1 MLLIRLFC
9 RTTCDAYIIIL
20 LNLKKKHIV
29 VFVEMAPRQAI
40 NAVKAEMPDC
50 KFLLLRDP
58 KNKTLDSKRKLPV
71 DYIEYVDFTDPDK
84 IAAALLPYQNELLL
98 ITARGEGGAARLGA
112 VAPHVPYLR
121 TPTPE
126 SLRWATDKYEMR
138 KRLKIFDSSITP
150 AFALIKGS
158 SVKERQRLIEKVG
171 FPMVLK
177 PVALEESKLVTICY
191 HEEELE
197 KALKNMFRKLR
208 IEYQKLNR
216 LQEPTA
222 MAEAYMEGEMYS
234 VDSYVDS
241 RGKIWHC
248 PMVRVKTGKD
258 IGHQDFYNYLQMT
271 PTILKRPTIERAHAV
286 AESAVHALGL
296 RSVTAHIELMK
307 IDDEWKVIEVGPRVG
322 GFRPLLYE
330 LSCDINHSL
339 NDVLI
344 RKPKRPVIPKKCKG
358 FACAMKWF
366 ADKEGAITEMKG
378 IKKIEDLASFNSITI
393 NKKIGDRSIF
403 ARNGG
408 RSIFNLFM
416 YNSDRSKLLA
426 DIRRV
431 EQMVEVKVAARGT
444 VKKASM
450 TNKTTNKVTKKKG

>member
-1 MLLIRLFC
+1 M
-9 RTTCDAYIIIL
+9 A
-20 LNLKKKHIV
+20 KKHIV
-29 VFVEMAPRQAI
+29 VFIEMAPRQA
-40 NAVKAEMPDC
+40 VKEVKKEMPDC
-50 KFLLLRDP
+50 KVLLLRDQ
-58 KNKTLDSKRKLPV
+58 KSKLSDV
-71 DYIEYVDFTDPDK
+71 DKQLAADIVVYVDFTDPDK
-84 IAAALLPYQNELLL
+84 IAAALLPYQKELLV
-98 ITARGEGGAARLGA
+98 ITARGESGASRLGK

-126 SLRWATDKYEMR
+126 SLLWATDKYEMR
-138 KRLKIFDSSITP
+138 KRLRIYDRTITP
-150 AFALIKGS
+150 AFALIRGATKT
-158 SVKERQRLIEKVG
+158 ERTRLIEKVG
-171 FPMVLK
+171 FPMVVK
-177 PVALEESKLVTICY
+177 PVALEESKLVSICY

-208 IEYQKLNR
+208 TEYEKLNR

-222 MAEAYMEGEMYS
+222 MAESYMEGEMYS

-248 PMVRVKTGKD
+248 PLVRVKTGKD

-271 PTILKRPTIERAHAV
+271 PTILKRPTIERAQLV
-286 AESAVHALGL
+286 AEKAVHALGL

-339 NDVLI
+339 NDILI

-366 ADKEGAITEMKG
+366 ADKEGVITEMKG
-378 IKKIEDLASFNSITI
+378 VKKVEELSSYESITI
-393 NKKIGDRSIF
+393 NKKLGDRSVF

-408 RSIFNLFM
+408 KSVFNLIM
-416 YNSDRSKLLA
+416 YNADRSKLLA

-444 VKKASM
+444 VKK
-450 TNKTTNKVTKKKG
+450 VTDAKKPAKKKG

>member
-1 MLLIRLFC
+1 M
-9 RTTCDAYIIIL
+9 A
-20 LNLKKKHIV
+20 KKHIV
-29 VFVEMAPRQAI
+29 VFVDMAPKQAV
-40 NAVKAEMPDC
+40 NEVKKEMPDS
-50 KFLLLRDP
+50 KVLLLRDQ
-58 KNKTLDSKRKLPV
+58 KNKISDTKKKLAADIV
-71 DYIEYVDFTDPDK
+71 EYVDFTDPDK
-84 IAAALLPYQNELLL
+84 IAATLLPYQKELLL
-98 ITARGEGGAARLGA
+98 ITARGESGASRLGL

-126 SLRWATDKYEMR
+126 SIIWATDKYEMR
-138 KRLKIFDSSITP
+138 KRLRIYDRKITP
-150 AFALIKGS
+150 EFALIRGATKQ
-158 SVKERQRLIEKVG
+158 ERQRLIEKVG

-208 IEYQKLNR
+208 VEYTKLNR
-216 LQEPTA
+216 LQDPTA

-248 PMVRVKTGKD
+248 PLVKVKTGKD

-271 PTILKRPTIERAHAV
+271 PTILKKQTVERAQLV
-286 AESAVHALGL
+286 AEKAIHSLGL

-307 IDDEWKVIEVGPRVG
+307 IDDEWKVIEVGPRIG
-322 GFRPLLYE
+322 GFRPLLYD

-339 NDVLI
+339 NDILI

-366 ADKEGAITEMKG
+366 ADKEGVISEMKG
-378 IKKIEDLASFNSITI
+378 IKKIEEVSSFESMTI
-393 NKKIGDRSIF
+393 NKNVGDRSIF

-416 YNSDRSKLLA
+416 YNADRSKLLA

-431 EQMVEVKVAARGT
+431 EQMVEVKVAARGS
-444 VKKASM
+444 VKKKA
-450 TNKTTNKVTKKKG
+450 VTKKTASKVVKKKG